1 MKSEAATAPAAPLDR
16 THAAERLGV
25 TRTALDLL
33 HDSDVIDL
41 HIDAFIE
48 HRLFGYDLFQR
59 HGTGVL
65 NGRFYS
71 HTDLP
76 RLVEAGFTGGLWSIT
91 TNPFR
96 TAAGRSRTFF
106 RNLERFQAL
115 FASAPD
121 RVVMVRDVGEYRA
134 ARVAGRHAV
143 FLSVQGGNALD
154 HSLDDLDRI
163 PERLLVRVTLVHL
176 STSRLGV
183 TSNPYGRTGAGR
195 GLSALG
201 RDYVRKL
208 DEKRILVDLAHI
220 NREGFF
226 DAVAAHDRSLPL
238 IVTHTG
244 VNGVYRHWRN
254 LDDDQLR
261 AVADTGGT
269 VGIMYQSSF
278 LGPSWFR
285 AKVDWVVDHL
295 EHVVDVVGD
304 DHASLGSD
312 WDGGICP
319 PDDML
324 SCVEF
329 PRLVDAMLRRG
340 WSDQRIRKILGG
352 NFLRVLDHLRPR

>member
-1 MKSEAATAPAAPLDR
+1 MTRIER
-16 THAAERLGV
+16 TDPVGRAERLGV
-25 TRTALDLL
+25 TREAIELIDS
-33 HDSDVIDL
+33 SDVIDL
-41 HIDAFIE
+41 HLDTFIE
-48 HRLFGYDLFQR
+48 HRLFGYDLLR
-59 HGTGVL
+59 AHGPGLL
-65 NGRFYS
+65 NGRFYG
-71 HTDLP
+71 HADLP

-96 TAAGRSRTFF
+96 TSAGRARTFF
-106 RNLERFQAL
+106 RNLERIRAIL
-115 FASAPD
+115 AGGAGRARLVS
-121 RVVMVRDVGEYRA
+121 DVAEYRA
-134 ARVAGRHAV
+134 ARAAGAHGA

-154 HSLDDLDRI
+154 HSLADFDRI
-163 PERLLVRVTLVHL
+163 PDRLVVRVTLVHL

-195 GLSALG
+195 GLSPLG
-201 RDYVRKL
+201 RDYVRRL

-226 DAVAAHDRSLPL
+226 DAVEVHDRSLPL
-238 IVTHTG
+238 VVTHTG

-261 AVADTGGT
+261 AIAESGGT
-269 VGIMYQSSF
+269 VGVMYQSSF
-278 LGPSWFR
+278 LGPSWFE
-285 AKVDWVVDHL
+285 AKVEWVVDHL
-295 EHVVDVVGD
+295 AHIVKVVGE

-324 SCVEF
+324 TCLEF

-340 WSDQRIRKILGG
+340 WSAERIRKILGA
-352 NFLRVLDHLRPR
+352 NFLRVLEHLRPN

>member
-1 MKSEAATAPAAPLDR
+1 MDSR
-16 THAAERLGV
+16 GRAERLGV
-25 TRTALDLL
+25 TSEAIELI
-33 HDSDVIDL
+33 DSCDAIDL
-41 HIDAFIE
+41 HLDTFIE
-48 HRLFGYDLFQR
+48 HRLFGYDLLR
-59 HGTGVL
+59 AHGPGLL
-65 NGRFYS
+65 NGRFYG
-71 HTDLP
+71 HADLP
-76 RLVEAGFTGGLWSIT
+76 RLAEAGFTGGLWSIT

-96 TAAGRSRTFF
+96 TSASRSRTFF
-106 RNLERFQAL
+106 RHLARIRAL
-115 FASAPD
+115 FDGAAD
-121 RVVMVRDVGEYRA
+121 RARLVRDVAEYRVARA
-134 ARVAGRHAV
+134 AGAHGV

-195 GLSALG
+195 GLTSLG
-201 RDYVRKL
+201 RDYVRRL

-226 DAVAAHDRSLPL
+226 DAVEVHDRSLPL

-261 AVADTGGT
+261 AIAESGGT
-269 VGIMYQSSF
+269 VGVMYQSSF
-278 LGPSWFR
+278 LGPSWFA

-295 EHVVDVVGD
+295 EHIVKVVGD

-324 SCVEF
+324 TCLEF

-340 WSDQRIRKILGG
+340 WSAERIRKILGG
-352 NFLRVLDHLRPR
+352 NFLRVLAQIRPS